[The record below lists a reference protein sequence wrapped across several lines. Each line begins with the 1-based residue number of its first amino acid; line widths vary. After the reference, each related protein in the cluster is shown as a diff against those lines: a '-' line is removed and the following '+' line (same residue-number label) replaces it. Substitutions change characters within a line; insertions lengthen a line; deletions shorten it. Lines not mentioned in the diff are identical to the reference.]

1 MANFQIP
8 EKARVAVLTG
18 AKKIEI
24 FELPVPEIGDD
35 EILKK
40 ITAFP
45 PF

>member
-18 AKKIEI
+18 ARKIDI

-35 EILKK
+35 DIVEIQED
-40 ITAFP
+40 
-45 PF
+45 